1 MPSNKVISYSPSKKI
16 LHYTKSE
23 EQANHVTHMLELS
36 AKELKII
43 INNDKGSNGA
53 EKQYAQ

>member
-1 MPSNKVISYSPSKKI
+1 
-16 LHYTKSE
+16 
-23 EQANHVTHMLELS
+23 MLELS

-53 EKQYAQ
+53 EKQYAQQMASPRQKVQELNRNAKRVNLKWSKQELH